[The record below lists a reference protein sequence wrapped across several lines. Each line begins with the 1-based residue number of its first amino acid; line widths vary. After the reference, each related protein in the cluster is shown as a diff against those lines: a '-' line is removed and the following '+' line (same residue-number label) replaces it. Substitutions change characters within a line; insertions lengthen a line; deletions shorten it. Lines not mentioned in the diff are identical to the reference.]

1 MPATLQNDGGSW
13 GVVNEKLASILSV
26 TDSSVL
32 GREKIPFIS
41 DTTRTMVSHVPDKGE
56 TTSDHVL
63 L

>member
-1 MPATLQNDGGSW
+1 MKTMLTALFFWESDAGNMNDGGSW

-41 DTTRTMVSHVPDKGE
+41 DTTRTMVSHTG
-56 TTSDHVL
+56 
-63 L
+63 